1 MPIIETD
8 DANYVMASLPIR
20 VSNPQSID
28 NKVLSINNLED
39 ILSYC
44 KSNSNPQS
52 NPQSNLIISIIE
64 KDLGIYAIP
73 ILEYLK
79 TATFSSKDLLKQVE
93 LSNPSKNKKKHINPL
108 LENNLITYTNPE
120 NLNRR
125 NQQYKLTDLGKN
137 LLVLINS

>member
-93 LSNPSKNKKKHINPL
+93 LSNPSKNKKKHINPFS
-108 LENNLITYTNPE
+108 
-120 NLNRR
+120 
-125 NQQYKLTDLGKN
+125 
-137 LLVLINS
+137 V